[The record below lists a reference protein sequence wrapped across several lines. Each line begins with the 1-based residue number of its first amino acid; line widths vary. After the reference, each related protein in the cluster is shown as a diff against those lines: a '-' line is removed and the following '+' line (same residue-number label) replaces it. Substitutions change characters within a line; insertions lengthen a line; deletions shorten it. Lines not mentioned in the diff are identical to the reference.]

1 MPPPTLRSFLKK
13 GHRRQGGVIPLMLRW
28 LDRPTMAGPV
38 AIFERKF
45 TGLIMRPGGKSKAGE
60 WFLSGDMNF
69 ANLSAERFALD

>member
-1 MPPPTLRSFLKK
+1 
-13 GHRRQGGVIPLMLRW
+13 MLRW